1 MEERLRKLG
10 IEKVKTINEHFDEI
24 YETYKKK
31 ALEAGCE
38 GEIKFKKQHGRVF
51 IYVVL

>member
-1 MEERLRKLG
+1 MEKRLRKIR
-10 IEKVKTINEHFDEI
+10 IEKVKVIIENYDEI
-24 YETYKKK
+24 YETNKKK

-51 IYVVL
+51 IYVVI